1 MRSKAPEA
9 VRDHA
14 GGIGQCG
21 IEVAQDPQAGADLP
35 AAGELLADRVLEPG
49 RPQPAGAGEVA
60 AVAGHDH
67 VHRSDPGVGLE
78 RLLGGGDGGGPD
90 ALEQVAD
97 LLDAGDVLIQ
107 ELLAAGSEVA
117 QPAPGLIDRFG
128 QVAAQLRGQ
137 PGDQHRVLVVG
148 LVGGQ
153 VLALAGPGGQHR
165 LHAHE
170 RHAPLGSQLAQHP
183 PPVPG
188 GFTGHRD
195 PGIAGPG
202 AALGSP
208 VQRGTEI
215 PGLAPERAPGQD
227 LGVVIGHDHHL
238 LAFGQIDPDDRVRHR
253 HRCPQLR

>member
-1 MRSKAPEA
+1 MLEA
-9 VRDHA
+9 
-14 GGIGQCG
+14 
-21 IEVAQDPQAGADLP
+21 
-35 AAGELLADRVLEPG
+35 G

-60 AVAGHDH
+60 AVPGHDH
-67 VHRSDPGVGLE
+67 VHRRKPGAGLE
-78 RLLGGGDGGGPD
+78 RLLGGGDGGRPD

-97 LLDAGDVLIQ
+97 LLDARDVLIE
-107 ELLAAGSEVA
+107 ELLAAHSEVA
-117 QPAPGLIDRFG
+117 QSAPRLVDGFG

-165 LHAHE
+165 LHADE
-170 RHAPLGSQLAQHP
+170 RHSPLGSQLAQHP
-183 PPVPG
+183 PPVPS
-188 GFTGHRD
+188 GFAGHRD

-202 AALGSP
+202 AALGNP

-215 PGLAPERAPGQD
+215 PGLAPERAPRQH
-227 LGVVIGHDHHL
+227 LGVVIGHHHHL

-253 HRCPQLR
+253 DRCPQLREPRVPVAVTP